1 MTDAN
6 SGMRIN
12 KWLSESGY
20 CSRRAADRLISE
32 GKVTID
38 GRAADL
44 GDRVRGGS
52 IVAVNGAPVSAQHK
66 KIYIALNKPAGVV
79 CTADRSEPHNIID
92 FVGYPG
98 RIYPVGRLDKESRG
112 LILLTNDGDM
122 AYKITRAATGVEKEY
137 IVTVDKP
144 LTPVFL
150 QAMAAG
156 VEIMDGKT
164 TMPCVTAMLNAHTF
178 ALILVQGL
186 NRQVRRMCEGQG
198 YRVKDLVRV
207 RIADIKLGTLEPGKW
222 RHLNYG
228 EVCRLRAI

>member
-1 MTDAN
+1 MAN
-6 SGMRIN
+6 ADSGMRIN
-12 KWLSESGY
+12 KWLSDSGC

-38 GRAADL
+38 GRPADL
-44 GDRVRGGS
+44 GARVWDES
-52 IVAVNGAPVSAQHK
+52 VVAINGRPVSSMRNK
-66 KIYIALNKPAGVV
+66 VYIALNKPAGVV
-79 CTADRSEPHNIID
+79 CTADKSEPNNIID
-92 FVGYPG
+92 FVDYPE

-122 AYKITRAATGVEKEY
+122 AYKITHVAAGVEKEY
-137 IVTVDKP
+137 IVTVNKP
-144 LTPVFL
+144 LTLDFL
-150 QAMAAG
+150 RAVSAG
-156 VEIMDGKT
+156 VEIMDGLT
-164 TMPCVTAMLNAHTF
+164 TMPCAAIMLNAHTF

-228 EVCRLRAI
+228 EVRGLRAI